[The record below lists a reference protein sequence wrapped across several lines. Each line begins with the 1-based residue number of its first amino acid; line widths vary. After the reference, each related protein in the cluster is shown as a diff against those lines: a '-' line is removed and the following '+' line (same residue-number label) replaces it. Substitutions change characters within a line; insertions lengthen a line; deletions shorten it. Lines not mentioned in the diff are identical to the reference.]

1 MIDKTAHWTLILGSR
16 NYSSWSLRAWLTLTH
31 AGAEFDELVI
41 PLDQLGTPALLQRH
55 SPTRRVPI
63 LRAGD
68 LTVWD
73 SLAIAELV
81 AETFPA
87 KQLWPVD
94 PSARAMARAV
104 TCEMHAGFLALREHM
119 PFNVR
124 RRSPGKGRE
133 PGVAEDIA
141 RVTAIW
147 RECRERF
154 GAGGQM
160 LFGRFSIADA
170 FYAPVVSRFTT
181 YAVDVDEVCSRYMDA
196 VWALPSM
203 QAWRA
208 AAVAEPHVS
217 PKYDL

>member
-1 MIDKTAHWTLILGSR
+1 MIDTAAHWTLILGSR
-16 NYSSWSLRAWLTLTH
+16 NYSSWSLRAWLVLTH

-41 PLDQLGTPALLQRH
+41 ALDQLDTPALLQRH

-104 TCEMHAGFLALREHM
+104 TCEMHSGFPALREHM

-124 RRSPGKGRE
+124 RRSPGKGRA

-160 LFGRFSIADA
+160 LFGRFTIADA

-208 AAVAEPHVS
+208 AAVAEPDVS